1 MATFILLAVAL
12 TAAAVAVVAVPL
24 LRRDGERGSPALLA
38 AVSAGG
44 VIVIGGAVLYA
55 TWSTWSWRAPE
66 ASTTPQNMVANLA
79 RKLERNPDD
88 LEGWLTLG
96 RSYSVLEQYPAAAR
110 AYQRANV
117 LAGGKNVQAL
127 VGQAEALAMIDE
139 NELDGR
145 AGRMIE
151 EAIALDPQNGKAL
164 FYGAASAMRRNDLP
178 LARQRFAAILAF
190 NPPANV
196 RPILEEQIAAIDQ
209 RLAGGGAPPP
219 TDSAAAQE
227 GKPPAS
233 GASSSQSAGA
243 ATAAVRVTVK
253 LAPALGAAVPP
264 SMPLFVI
271 VRDPK
276 QPGPPLAVKRLSSQF
291 PQTVELTTAD
301 SMIAGRSFAPD
312 QQVEVVA
319 RIARSGSALGGT
331 GDPVGQVAYHV
342 GRDGLVDVVIDRLT
356 P

>member
-24 LRRDGERGSPALLA
+24 LRRDGERGSPALLS

-44 VIVIGGAVLYA
+44 IIVIGGAVLYA

-66 ASTTPQNMVANLA
+66 ASTTPQTMVANLA
-79 RKLERNPDD
+79 RKLERNPND

-110 AYQRANV
+110 AFQRANV

-164 FYGAASAMRRNDLP
+164 FYGAASALRRNDLP
-178 LARQRFAAILAF
+178 LARERFAAILAF

-209 RLAGGGAPPP
+209 KLAGSGGTPP
-219 TDSAAAQE
+219 TPPSASTDAKPAAA
-227 GKPPAS
+227 AS
-233 GASSSQSAGA
+233 
-243 ATAAVRVTVK
+243 TAAVRVTVK

-276 QPGPPLAVKRLSSQF
+276 QPGPPLAVKRLASQF

>member
-1 MATFILLAVAL
+1 
-12 TAAAVAVVAVPL
+12 
-24 LRRDGERGSPALLA
+24 
-38 AVSAGG
+38 
-44 VIVIGGAVLYA
+44 VIGGAVLYA

-66 ASTTPQNMVANLA
+66 ASTTPQTMVANLA
-79 RKLERNPDD
+79 RKLERNPND

-127 VGQAEALAMIDE
+127 VGQAEALAMIDK

-164 FYGAASAMRRNDLP
+164 FYGAASALRRNDLP
-178 LARQRFAAILAF
+178 LARERFAAILAF

-209 RLAGGGAPPP
+209 RLAQSGGAP
-219 TDSAAAQE
+219 Q
-227 GKPPAS
+227 PPAS
-233 GASSSQSAGA
+233 ASTNAKPAAASS
-243 ATAAVRVTVK
+243 TAAVRVTVK

-319 RIARSGSALGGT
+319 RIARSGSALGAA

-342 GRDGLVDVVIDRLT
+342 GRDGLVDIVIDRLT

>member
-38 AVSAGG
+38 AISAGG

-66 ASTTPQNMVANLA
+66 ASRTPQNMVANLA

-151 EAIALDPQNGKAL
+151 EAIALDPRNGKAL
-164 FYGAASAMRRNDLP
+164 FYGAAAAMRRNDLP

-190 NPPANV
+190 DPPANV

-209 RLAGGGAPPP
+209 RLAGGSAPPP
-219 TDSAAAQE
+219 ADAAAAQKGKPSASAAA
-227 GKPPAS
+227 S
-233 GASSSQSAGA
+233 
-243 ATAAVRVTVK
+243 TAAVRVTVK

-301 SMIAGRSFAPD
+301 SMIAGRSFAAD

-319 RIARSGSALGGT
+319 RIARSGSPLGGT

>member
-55 TWSTWSWRAPE
+55 SWSTWSWRAPE
-66 ASTTPQNMVANLA
+66 ASTTPQTMVASLA

-110 AYQRANV
+110 AYQRANR
-117 LAGGKNVQAL
+117 LSGGKNVQAL

-145 AGRMIE
+145 AGRLIE

-164 FYGAASAMRRNDLP
+164 FYGAASALRRNDLP

-196 RPILEEQIAAIDQ
+196 RPILEEQIAAIDE
-209 RLAGGGAPPP
+209 RLAATGGAPQPP
-219 TDSAAAQE
+219 PSASTDAKPAAA
-227 GKPPAS
+227 AS
-233 GASSSQSAGA
+233 
-243 ATAAVRVTVK
+243 TAAVRVTVK

-342 GRDGLVDVVIDRLT
+342 GRDGLVDIVIDRLT

>member
-38 AVSAGG
+38 AISAGG

-151 EAIALDPQNGKAL
+151 EAIALDPRNGKAL
-164 FYGAASAMRRNDLP
+164 FYGAAAAMRRNDLP

-190 NPPANV
+190 DPPANV

-209 RLAGGGAPPP
+209 RLAGGSAPPP
-219 TDSAAAQE
+219 ADAAAAQKGKPSASAAA
-227 GKPPAS
+227 S
-233 GASSSQSAGA
+233 
-243 ATAAVRVTVK
+243 TAAVRVTVK

-301 SMIAGRSFAPD
+301 SMIAGRSFAAD

-319 RIARSGSALGGT
+319 RLARSGSPLGGT

>member
-24 LRRDGERGSPALLA
+24 LRRDGERGSPALLS

-44 VIVIGGAVLYA
+44 VLVIGGAVLYA

-66 ASTTPQNMVANLA
+66 ASATPQTMVANLA
-79 RKLERNPDD
+79 RKLERNPND

-110 AYQRANV
+110 AYQRANR

-151 EAIALDPQNGKAL
+151 EAIALDPRNGKAL
-164 FYGAASAMRRNDLP
+164 FYGAASALRRNDLP

-209 RLAGGGAPPP
+209 RLAGGAAPRPADAAGAQQ
-219 TDSAAAQE
+219 D
-227 GKPPAS
+227 KPGASSGS
-233 GASSSQSAGA
+233 GASS
-243 ATAAVRVTVK
+243 TAAVRVTVK

-342 GRDGLVDVVIDRLT
+342 GRDGLVDIVIDRLT

>member
-24 LRRDGERGSPALLA
+24 LRRDGARGSPALLA

-79 RKLERNPDD
+79 RKLERNPND

-110 AYQRANV
+110 AFQRANV

-164 FYGAASAMRRNDLP
+164 FYGAASALRRNDLP

-209 RLAGGGAPPP
+209 RLAGGAPSPA
-219 TDSAAAQE
+219 DSAAAQQ
-227 GKPPAS
+227 GPAPAS
-233 GASSSQSAGA
+233 GASSGSAA
-243 ATAAVRVTVK
+243 SATAAVRVTVK

-291 PQTVELTTAD
+291 PQTVELTNAD

-342 GRDGLVDVVIDRLT
+342 GRDGLVDIVIDRLT

>member
-38 AVSAGG
+38 AISAGG

-151 EAIALDPQNGKAL
+151 EAIALDPRNGKAL
-164 FYGAASAMRRNDLP
+164 FYGAAAAMRRNDLP

-190 NPPANV
+190 DPPANV

-209 RLAGGGAPPP
+209 RLAGGSAPPP
-219 TDSAAAQE
+219 ADAAAAQKGKPSASAAA
-227 GKPPAS
+227 S
-233 GASSSQSAGA
+233 
-243 ATAAVRVTVK
+243 TAAVRVTVK

-301 SMIAGRSFAPD
+301 SMIAGRSFAAD

-319 RIARSGSALGGT
+319 RIARSGSPLGGT

>member
-1 MATFILLAVAL
+1 MNVFIVLAVVL
-12 TAAAVAVVAVPL
+12 AAATVAVVAIPL
-24 LRRDGERGSPALLA
+24 LRRDEGHGSPALWSAL
-38 AVSAGG
+38 SAGA
-44 VIVIGGAVLYA
+44 VIVFGGAILYS
-55 TWSTWSWRAPE
+55 TWSTWSWETPSA
-66 ASTTPQNMVANLA
+66 TLTPQNMVANLA
-79 RKLERNPDD
+79 RKLERNPND

-96 RSYSVLEQYPAAAR
+96 RSYGVLQLYPQSAR
-110 AYQRANV
+110 AYQRANQ
-117 LAGGKNVQAL
+117 LAQGKNVQAL
-127 VGQAEALAMIDE
+127 VGQAEALAMMDE

-151 EAIALDPQNGKAL
+151 DAIALDPKDAKAL
-164 FYGAASAMRRNDLP
+164 FYGAAAALRRNELP
-178 LARQRFAAILAF
+178 LARERFAAILAF

-209 RLAGGGAPPP
+209 RLAGGGP
-219 TDSAAAQE
+219 AAAPSPQ
-227 GKPPAS
+227 GSAPTA
-233 GASSSQSAGA
+233 GQSSQSAS
-243 ATAAVRVTVK
+243 VRVTVK

-276 QPGPPLAVKRLSSQF
+276 QPGPPLAVKRLASQF

-301 SMIAGRSFAPD
+301 SMIAGRSFAAD

-319 RIARSGSALGGT
+319 RIARSGSPLGGT

>member
-1 MATFILLAVAL
+1 MTAFIVLAVAL
-12 TAAAVAVVAVPL
+12 AAATVAVVVIPL
-24 LRRDGERGSPALLA
+24 LRRDEGRGSPALWSALA
-38 AVSAGG
+38 AGA
-44 VIVIGGAVLYA
+44 VIVLGGAILYS
-55 TWSTWSWRAPE
+55 TWSTWSWETPAE
-66 ASTTPQNMVANLA
+66 TLTPQNMVANLA
-79 RKLERNPDD
+79 RKLERNPND

-96 RSYSVLEQYPAAAR
+96 RSYGVLQLYPQSAR
-110 AYQRANV
+110 AYQRANQ
-117 LAGGKNVQAL
+117 LAQGKNVQAL
-127 VGQAEALAMIDE
+127 VGQAEALAMMDE

-151 EAIALDPQNGKAL
+151 EAIALDPRDAKAL
-164 FYGAASAMRRNDLP
+164 FYGAAAALRRNELP
-178 LARQRFAAILAF
+178 LARERFAAILAF

-209 RLAGGGAPPP
+209 RLAGGAPAPPQP
-219 TDSAAAQE
+219 GAAPAAGQSPATAQSAA
-227 GKPPAS
+227 
-233 GASSSQSAGA
+233 QSAS
-243 ATAAVRVTVK
+243 VRVTVK
-253 LAPALGAAVPP
+253 LAPTLGAAVPP

-276 QPGPPLAVKRLSSQF
+276 QPGPPLAVKRLTSQF

-301 SMIAGRSFAPD
+301 SMIAGRSFATD

-319 RIARSGSALGGT
+319 RIARSGSPLGGT

>member
-24 LRRDGERGSPALLA
+24 LRRDGGRGSPALLA

-66 ASTTPQNMVANLA
+66 ASTTPQTMVANLA
-79 RKLERNPDD
+79 RKLERNPSD

-110 AYQRANV
+110 AFQRANV

-164 FYGAASAMRRNDLP
+164 FYGAASALRRNDLP

-219 TDSAAAQE
+219 AASAGAQE
-227 GKPPAS
+227 AKPPAA
-233 GASSSQSAGA
+233 GASS
-243 ATAAVRVTVK
+243 TAAVRVTVK

-271 VRDPK
+271 VRDPR

-319 RIARSGSALGGT
+319 RIARSGSPLGST